1 MARLFSWHA
10 KSFLPVG
17 VGLAIAG
24 SVAEPASFSPQDYL
38 AGSGFSARA
47 DSVVTYSADSL
58 FLDADSRR
66 THLSGSSTMQFLSM
80 ELESPEILLDWK
92 NDRVEAWSPE
102 APPEGAACAGAL
114 GLGAGQFLTG
124 GASPPGRSPQA
135 APPDSSGLRL
145 PWPVFRDG
153 EQTLYGRHMS
163 LDIKTRQGY
172 IRDGRAAE
180 ETSLYAGTRIKRV
193 AEEELHV
200 ADATFT
206 TCDEACPHYHFQA
219 RQMKMLLK
227 DKVFAKDV
235 TLHFGRVPTL
245 YSPVALFSL
254 KRGRSSGIILP
265 SYGATAQQGRKL
277 DHLGWYWAASD
288 LWDTQIR
295 VSYAENGPDWLFESS
310 TRYTWNAQEKGQLSG
325 SYNVTQ
331 TSLRE
336 GWDLRW
342 NHNQALTPYVSFRS
356 NVKLASSKQY
366 YEDNSDN
373 LETRLSQSLSSSLS
387 LGGRFPESG
396 ISWTLN
402 GSGTQNLETGQTSGS
417 LPTLDVGFPT
427 WSPLKGLAPPA
438 AGGAIAAGGLAGAG
452 GAVGQWLSGSTLKLS
467 SRAET
472 RYSMSDLK
480 LMDAE
485 NDRGARHALQFAVP
499 GKLGPLALTP
509 SVSAASVWVDETQEL
524 TRRQDGSLDTVV
536 VSGFAARQT
545 FSSSLSAS
553 TQLYGVVHPRLGRLE
568 TIRHVL
574 SPSVSAS
581 WTPDFSKSS
590 WGYVRRARQGDSL
603 AVELDRFR
611 ESIYGA
617 TPSRESLALS
627 INLGQ
632 LWQSK
637 WRAAPAAE
645 TGTDADSMAA
655 APPSPPVAG
664 ASGSNAQGAGAFLKT
679 DLLRL
684 TSSASYDFMADSL
697 RLSDISSSWALDP
710 LQVAGWQLGPI
721 SSLSMQLST
730 LHSPWQLADSTGRKR
745 SRYTWQDGRAP
756 RLVSTSLTMSTR
768 LAGGRGSVDA
778 PEILEAPVDDEE
790 LNRFAPRFGSADL
803 SIPWTLTS
811 TFSWSLN
818 RAIPYRPVKQS
829 HVDLRGSLTLSKNWK
844 LSSGIHYDLAA
855 RSFSSQSINLYRDM
869 HCWEGYFQW
878 NPRSE
883 SYHLLIHV
891 KSDFLEDLK
900 WDKRKGRSGTYS
912 SF

>member
-1 MARLFSWHA
+1 MARLFSRHA
-10 KSFLPVG
+10 KLPLVSILPVLG
-17 VGLAIAG
+17 VLVGT
-24 SVAEPASFSPQDYL
+24 SVAHAASFSPQDYL
-38 AGSGFSARA
+38 SGSGFTAKT
-47 DSVVTYSADSL
+47 DSVVTYTADSL

-66 THLSGSSTMQFLSM
+66 THLSGASTLQFLAM
-80 ELESPEILLDWK
+80 ELESPEILVDWRH
-92 NDRVEAWSPE
+92 DRVEAWSPE
-102 APPEGAACAGAL
+102 APPEGASCAGAL
-114 GLGAGQFLTG
+114 NLGAGQRLQG
-124 GASPPGRSPQA
+124 GSGPSRPS
-135 APPDSSGLRL
+135 APPDSGAARL

-153 EQTLYGRHMS
+153 QQTLYGRHMS
-163 LDIKTRQGY
+163 LDIKTRQGF

-180 ETSLYAGTRIKRV
+180 EPSLYAGTRIKRV
-193 AEEELHV
+193 AEDELHV
-200 ADATFT
+200 AEASFT
-206 TCDEACPHYHFQA
+206 TCDEDCPHYHFQA

-254 KRGRSSGIILP
+254 KRGRASGIILP

-288 LWDTQIR
+288 LWDTQLR
-295 VSYAENGPDWLFESS
+295 VSYAENGPDWLFEST
-310 TRYTWNAQEKGQLSG
+310 TRYTWNATEKGQFSG
-325 SYNVTQ
+325 SYNLTQ

-342 NHNQALTPYVSFRS
+342 SHNQSLTPYVSFRS

-396 ISWTLN
+396 VTWTLN
-402 GSGTQNLETGQTSGS
+402 GSGTQNLESGQTSGS

-427 WSPLKGLAPPA
+427 WSPLKGLAPAA
-438 AGGAIAAGGLAGAG
+438 AGGAVAAGGLVKAG

-467 SRAET
+467 SRVES

-480 LMDAE
+480 LLDAE
-485 NDRGARHALQFAVP
+485 NDRGARHSLQFAIP
-499 GKLGPLALTP
+499 GKLGPFALTP
-509 SVSAASVWVDETQEL
+509 SLSAASVWVDETQEL
-524 TRRQDGSLDTVV
+524 TRRGDGRLDTVL

-545 FSSSLSAS
+545 FSTSLSGS
-553 TQLYGVVHPRLGRLE
+553 TQLYGVIHPRLGRLE

-581 WTPDFSKSS
+581 WTPDFSSSS
-590 WGYVRRARQGDSL
+590 WGYVQRGRQGDSL
-603 AVELDRFR
+603 EVELDRFR

-627 INLGQ
+627 FNLGQ

-637 WRAAPAAE
+637 WRAAPQEESDSLAA
-645 TGTDADSMAA
+645 GNA
-655 APPSPPVAG
+655 APGAAG
-664 ASGSNAQGAGAFLKT
+664 AGAARGADAFLKT

-710 LQVAGWQLGPI
+710 LQVAGWRLGPI
-721 SSLSMQLST
+721 SSLSLQLST
-730 LHSPWQLADSTGRKR
+730 LHSPWQLQDSTGRKR

-756 RLVSTSLTMSTR
+756 RLVNTSLTLSTR
-768 LAGGRGSVDA
+768 LAGGRGGA
-778 PEILEAPVDDEE
+778 TPEIQEAPVDDEE
-790 LNRFAPRFGSADL
+790 LTRFSPRFGSSDL
-803 SIPWTLTS
+803 SIPWSLTS

-844 LSSGIHYDLAA
+844 LSSGIHYDLVA